1 MNLIYFCTFFLI
13 FGAFVIHDKYKCENI
28 SVFVEGS
35 YDCVAKDIHV
45 IEIAKSAFV
54 HYFYAKGPNP

>member
-1 MNLIYFCTFFLI
+1 MNLFTFAVFFLI
-13 FGAFVIHDKYKCENI
+13 FGVFVIHDKYNCENI